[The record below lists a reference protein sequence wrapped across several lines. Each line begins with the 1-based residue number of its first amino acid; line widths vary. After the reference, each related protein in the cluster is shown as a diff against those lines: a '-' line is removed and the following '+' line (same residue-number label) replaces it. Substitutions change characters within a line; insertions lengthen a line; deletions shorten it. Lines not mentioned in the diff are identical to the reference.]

1 MRLCIIALCLI
12 TILQGE
18 RIGCC
23 EDQCRWC
30 WDNCEWTRAGQEGC
44 WEDLEGAQ
52 RWCCCCHSTLAS
64 LEMPIGFRNMNMLQ
78 GIEFFKFWLL
88 MLSDIQISIP
98 NYIVVPM
105 IYAILGLHMFGFKY
119 CFVSV
124 NELSLFRL
132 ASLEM
137 PVAFRYE
144 YVAWNWVFQVL
155 HFWLLNAIRIS
166 ITKYIVVLMR
176 YMQFLV
182 FTAFHKRMLL

>member
-1 MRLCIIALCLI
+1 
-12 TILQGE
+12 
-18 RIGCC
+18 
-23 EDQCRWC
+23 
-30 WDNCEWTRAGQEGC
+30 
-44 WEDLEGAQ
+44 
-52 RWCCCCHSTLAS
+52 
-64 LEMPIGFRNMNMLQ
+64 
-78 GIEFFKFWLL
+78 

-155 HFWLLNAIRIS
+155 HF
-166 ITKYIVVLMR
+166 
-176 YMQFLV
+176 
-182 FTAFHKRMLL
+182 